1 MKAKTLG
8 GKTLFMVTIKDIAK
22 LAGVS
27 HTTVSR
33 ALNDSPLI
41 KPATKEKIKELAESL
56 HYVPNFSAKSLVN
69 QRSYRIGLFFSSIE
83 KGTSASFLV
92 EVIKGINHV
101 LNDRYS
107 LSVNGLDTINHFE
120 DIKPQI
126 YDGII
131 IMSQS
136 DDDDPFIQF
145 VKETTIPFVVLNRQL
160 EDSNEYNV
168 ASNDAKGVKE
178 AISYGISAGYKK
190 IAMIGG
196 QEGFRSSMER
206 KKGFVAA
213 LKSAQLSFNKDYFL
227 SGDYSIE
234 SGRLLGEKLLTLEDP
249 PTLIFCAND
258 DMAIGALKA
267 AFALQLNVPND
278 VAIIGFDDILF
289 ASYTT
294 PALTTVAKPIHEIAE
309 VGTEMLLKILK
320 NEPVDEKQKFL
331 DTTLVI
337 RESV

>member
-178 AISYGISAGYKK
+178 AISYGISVGHKK
-190 IAMIGG
+190 VAMIGG

>member
-178 AISYGISAGYKK
+178 AISYGISVGHKK

-267 AFALQLNVPND
+267 AFALQLNIPND

>member
-178 AISYGISAGYKK
+178 AISYGISVGHKK

-206 KKGFVAA
+206 KKGFIAA

>member
-22 LAGVS
+22 IAGVS

-56 HYVPNFSAKSLVN
+56 HYVPNFNAKSLVN

-178 AISYGISAGYKK
+178 AISYGISVGHKK

-213 LKSAQLSFNKDYFL
+213 LKSAQLPFNKDYFL